1 MSRSNTKYFNICVI
15 ILFEMEKIIKM
26 DSEKIGK
33 FIAELRKE
41 NKMTQEELGKKI
53 LVDRGTISKWERGI
67 YVPNPEILLSL
78 SGCSSNIMFF
88 FSSLVNLA

>member
-1 MSRSNTKYFNICVI
+1 
-15 ILFEMEKIIKM
+15 M

-78 SGCSSNIMFF
+78 SKILSVS
-88 FSSLVNLA
+88 VNEILLGEKETSKNKVELNNVTVQILDKNRN